1 MINDMIEVLRSEF
14 AQDVPATEQTLIEW
28 QQSPLEPPPGVTDLL
43 SLQER
48 FIVAAESIGLP
59 GLSFFLARVRD
70 VTISLASEGLAQE
83 VTAPSED
90 VALQTE
96 LGVIWLG
103 QWVDEVLAYL
113 ESPAHPLIVEQ
124 MVVYLSLCP
133 QPLAQ
138 EVVLEIAAQLLEKR
152 DVTSDAD
159 ADADMLEPAAPHD
172 VALVMD
178 NVDPELLHA
187 LLADA
192 PQQLQV
198 LEEAVRRWGEG
209 AGSVTDMLEA
219 QRSAHTFKG
228 SGNII
233 GLPGIGKVAH
243 RLEDILE
250 YAVEELQSGTNP
262 HPPLVRDVTQAVYC
276 LHQMVGFL
284 QGEEAEPGNSLA
296 VLQRLLDWVGWLR
309 AGEGN
314 MANPEP
320 LSEPLP
326 QASAEDPVLALSSAH
341 ESGEAGTARTRDSG
355 TLRVNPTQ
363 LGRMVRRAG
372 QSVIHAERLSR
383 ILLDTDGWLA
393 EMERNNQVLANRLRE
408 LDLMVNSQVVQLR
421 EAQVEGANF
430 DPLEL
435 DRYDA
440 LHGLSRFISESARDS
455 SELVK
460 QARAL
465 TGQSSALMRDES
477 NALVDQHRE
486 LLTVRMVL
494 VKSIVPRLRRI
505 VAQTAGATARKVELK
520 VSGEDVAVDAD
531 VLNRLIE
538 PLLHLLRNA
547 VDHGI
552 EPAQDRAYAGKP
564 EQGRINLGFQRVADE
579 VVVTIIDDGRGLD
592 LVAIEAKAVEYG
604 LIPANSNLSESELQR
619 LILQAGFSTREAVTE
634 TSGRGVGMDI
644 VNERII
650 GLKGRLDIAS
660 HYGQGCQFTLHVPVT
675 SGVALALV
683 VECAGEQV
691 ALAQDQI
698 ISIVAAGLGEFSMV
712 GSGSGSGNVNDV
724 SMRVD
729 DVAYPAYLL
738 ANWLDLDA
746 VTPEGVIERSSNWIA
761 VLAKGVHGTIA
772 LLVDSVHSA
781 RELILQDLGRLT
793 RRVPGIVGGALRPD
807 GRPLFLV
814 GVTELERAAGSRVRL
829 GSSKIMRKRLEAK
842 RTLVLVVDDA
852 WSVRRSMEQLLQ
864 DAGYE
869 VATAGDGFEALDSL
883 RSRMPA
889 LVITDLEMPNLN
901 GLELTKRIREVPAW
915 SELPVVMITSRTS
928 DKHRGLADA
937 AGVNVYL
944 TKPYQD
950 NDLLDNVRQLAAQFA
965 EALDLAL

>member
-14 AQDVPATEQTLIEW
+14 AQDVPTTEQTLIEW
-28 QQSPLEPPPGVTDLL
+28 QQSPLEPPPGVTDML

-48 FIVAAESIGLP
+48 FILAAESIGLP
-59 GLSFFLARVRD
+59 GLSAFLARVRD
-70 VTISLASEGLAQE
+70 VTLSLAFPGLVQE
-83 VTAPSED
+83 DTAPSEE
-90 VALQTE
+90 VALETE

-103 QWVDEVLAYL
+103 QWVDEVVAYL
-113 ESPAHPLIVEQ
+113 ENPAHPLIVEQ

-152 DVTSDAD
+152 DVSSDAD
-159 ADADMLEPAAPHD
+159 TDADMLEPAAPHD
-172 VALVMD
+172 VALVME

-198 LEEAVRRWGEG
+198 LEGAVRRWGEG
-209 AGSVTDMLEA
+209 AGSVADMLEA

-250 YAVEELQSGTNP
+250 YAVEELQSGNSP
-262 HPPLVRDVTQAVYC
+262 HLPLVRDVTQAVYC

-284 QGEEAEPGNSLA
+284 QGEEAEPANSLA

-460 QARAL
+460 QARGL

-477 NALVDQHRE
+477 NALVEQHRE

-520 VSGEDVAVDAD
+520 ISGEDVAVDAD
-531 VLNRLIE
+531 VLNRLTE

-552 EPAQDRAYAGKP
+552 ESPQDRAYAGKP

-579 VVVTIIDDGRGLD
+579 VVLTISDDGRGLD

-604 LIPANSNLSESELQR
+604 LIKANSNLSESELQR

-644 VNERII
+644 VNDRIT
-650 GLKGRLDIAS
+650 GLKGRLDITS
-660 HYGQGCQFTLHVPVT
+660 NYGQGCQFTLHVPVT

-698 ISIVAAGLGEFSMV
+698 ISIVAADLGEFSMA
-712 GSGSGSGNVNDV
+712 GSASSNDV

-738 ANWLDLDA
+738 ANWLDFDA
-746 VTPEGVIERSSNWIA
+746 VTPEGVIERSSKWIA

-781 RELILQDLGRLT
+781 RELILQDVGRLT

-814 GVTELERAAGSRVRL
+814 GITELERAAGSRVRL
-829 GSSKIMRKRLEAK
+829 SSSKIMRKRLEAK

-883 RSRMPA
+883 RLRVPA

-915 SELPVVMITSRTS
+915 SDLPVVMITSRSS

-950 NDLLDNVRQLAAQFA
+950 NDLLDHVRRLAAQFV
-965 EALDLAL
+965 EVLDLAL

>member
-14 AQDVPATEQTLIEW
+14 AQDVLTTEQTLIEW
-28 QQSPLEPPPGVTDLL
+28 QQSPLEPPPGVTDML

-48 FIVAAESIGLP
+48 FILAAESIGLP
-59 GLSFFLARVRD
+59 GLSAFLARVRD
-70 VTISLASEGLAQE
+70 VTLSLAFPGLVQE
-83 VTAPSED
+83 DTAPSEE
-90 VALQTE
+90 VALETE

-103 QWVDEVLAYL
+103 QWVDEVVAYL
-113 ESPAHPLIVEQ
+113 ENPAHPLIVEQ

-152 DVTSDAD
+152 DVSSDAD
-159 ADADMLEPAAPHD
+159 TDADMLEPAAPHD
-172 VALVMD
+172 VALVME

-198 LEEAVRRWGEG
+198 LEGAVRRWGEG
-209 AGSVTDMLEA
+209 AGSVADMLEA

-250 YAVEELQSGTNP
+250 YAVEELQSGNSP
-262 HPPLVRDVTQAVYC
+262 HLPLVRDVTQAVYC

-284 QGEEAEPGNSLA
+284 QGEEAEPANSLA

-363 LGRMVRRAG
+363 LDRMVRRAG

-408 LDLMVNSQVVQLR
+408 LDLIVNSQVVQLR

-460 QARAL
+460 QARGL

-477 NALVDQHRE
+477 NALVEQHRE

-520 VSGEDVAVDAD
+520 ISGEDVAVDAD
-531 VLNRLIE
+531 VLNRLTE

-552 EPAQDRAYAGKP
+552 ESPQDRAYAGKP

-579 VVVTIIDDGRGLD
+579 VVLTISDDGRGLD

-604 LIPANSNLSESELQR
+604 LIKANSNLSESELQR

-644 VNERII
+644 VNDRIT
-650 GLKGRLDIAS
+650 GLKGRLDITS
-660 HYGQGCQFTLHVPVT
+660 NYGQGCQFTLHVPVT

-698 ISIVAAGLGEFSMV
+698 ISIVAADLGEFSMA
-712 GSGSGSGNVNDV
+712 GSASSNDV

-738 ANWLDLDA
+738 ANWLDFDA
-746 VTPEGVIERSSNWIA
+746 VTPEGVIERSSKWIA

-781 RELILQDLGRLT
+781 RELILQDVGRLT

-814 GVTELERAAGSRVRL
+814 GITELERAAGSRVRL
-829 GSSKIMRKRLEAK
+829 SSSKIMRKRLEAK

-883 RSRMPA
+883 RLRVPA

-915 SELPVVMITSRTS
+915 SDLPVVMITSRSS

-950 NDLLDNVRQLAAQFA
+950 NDLLDHVRRLAAQFV
-965 EALDLAL
+965 EVLDLAL

>member
-14 AQDVPATEQTLIEW
+14 AQDVPTTEQTLIEW
-28 QQSPLEPPPGVTDLL
+28 QQSPLEPPPGVTDML

-48 FIVAAESIGLP
+48 FILAAESIGLP
-59 GLSFFLARVRD
+59 GLSAFLARVRD
-70 VTISLASEGLAQE
+70 VTLSLAFPGLVQE
-83 VTAPSED
+83 DTAPSEE
-90 VALQTE
+90 VALETE

-103 QWVDEVLAYL
+103 QWVDEVVAYL
-113 ESPAHPLIVEQ
+113 ENPAHPLIVEQ

-133 QPLAQ
+133 QLLAQ

-152 DVTSDAD
+152 DVSSDAD
-159 ADADMLEPAAPHD
+159 TDADMLEPAAPHD
-172 VALVMD
+172 VALVME

-209 AGSVTDMLEA
+209 AGSVADMLEA

-250 YAVEELQSGTNP
+250 YAVEELQSGNSP
-262 HPPLVRDVTQAVYC
+262 HLPLVRDVTQAVYC

-284 QGEEAEPGNSLA
+284 QGEEAEPANSLA

-408 LDLMVNSQVVQLR
+408 LDLIVNSQVVQLR

-460 QARAL
+460 QARGL

-477 NALVDQHRE
+477 NALVEQHRE

-520 VSGEDVAVDAD
+520 ISGEDVAVDAD
-531 VLNRLIE
+531 VLNRLTE

-552 EPAQDRAYAGKP
+552 ESPQDRAYAGKP

-579 VVVTIIDDGRGLD
+579 VVLTISDDGRGLD

-604 LIPANSNLSESELQR
+604 LIKANSNLSESELQR

-644 VNERII
+644 VNDRIT
-650 GLKGRLDIAS
+650 GLKGRLDITS
-660 HYGQGCQFTLHVPVT
+660 NYGQGCQFTLHVPVT

-698 ISIVAAGLGEFSMV
+698 ISIVAADLGEFSMA
-712 GSGSGSGNVNDV
+712 GSASSNDV

-738 ANWLDLDA
+738 ANWLDFDA
-746 VTPEGVIERSSNWIA
+746 VTPEGVIERSSKWIA

-781 RELILQDLGRLT
+781 RELILQDVGRLT

-814 GVTELERAAGSRVRL
+814 GITELERAAGSRVRL
-829 GSSKIMRKRLEAK
+829 SSSKIMRKRLEAK

-883 RSRMPA
+883 RLRVPA

-915 SELPVVMITSRTS
+915 SDLPVVMITSRSS

-950 NDLLDNVRQLAAQFA
+950 NDLLDHVRRLAAQFV
-965 EALDLAL
+965 EVLDLAL

>member
-14 AQDVPATEQTLIEW
+14 AQDVPTTEQTLIEW
-28 QQSPLEPPPGVTDLL
+28 QQSPLEPPPGVTDML

-48 FIVAAESIGLP
+48 FILAAESIGLP
-59 GLSFFLARVRD
+59 GLSAFLARVRD
-70 VTISLASEGLAQE
+70 VTLSLAFPGLVQE
-83 VTAPSED
+83 DTAPSEE
-90 VALQTE
+90 VALETE

-103 QWVDEVLAYL
+103 QWVDEVVAYL
-113 ESPAHPLIVEQ
+113 ENPAHPLIVEQ

-152 DVTSDAD
+152 DVSSDAD
-159 ADADMLEPAAPHD
+159 TDADMLEPAAPHD
-172 VALVMD
+172 VALVME

-209 AGSVTDMLEA
+209 AGSVADMLEA

-250 YAVEELQSGTNP
+250 YAVEELQSGNSP
-262 HPPLVRDVTQAVYC
+262 HLPLVRDVTQAVYC

-284 QGEEAEPGNSLA
+284 QGEEAEPANSLA

-460 QARAL
+460 QARGL

-477 NALVDQHRE
+477 NALVEQHRE

-520 VSGEDVAVDAD
+520 ISGEDVAVDAD
-531 VLNRLIE
+531 VLNRLTE

-552 EPAQDRAYAGKP
+552 ESPQDRAYAGKP

-579 VVVTIIDDGRGLD
+579 VVLTISDDGRGLD

-604 LIPANSNLSESELQR
+604 LIKANSNLSESELQR

-644 VNERII
+644 VNDRIT
-650 GLKGRLDIAS
+650 GLKGRLDITS
-660 HYGQGCQFTLHVPVT
+660 NYGQGCQFTLHVPVT

-698 ISIVAAGLGEFSMV
+698 ISIVAADLGEFSMA
-712 GSGSGSGNVNDV
+712 GSASSNDV

-738 ANWLDLDA
+738 ANWLDFDA
-746 VTPEGVIERSSNWIA
+746 VTPEGVIERSSKWIA

-781 RELILQDLGRLT
+781 RELILQDVGRLT

-814 GVTELERAAGSRVRL
+814 GITELERAAGSRVRL
-829 GSSKIMRKRLEAK
+829 SSSKIMRKRLEAK

-883 RSRMPA
+883 RLRVPA

-915 SELPVVMITSRTS
+915 SDLPVVMITSRSS

-950 NDLLDNVRQLAAQFA
+950 NDLLDHVRRLAAQFV
-965 EALDLAL
+965 EVLDLAL

>member
-14 AQDVPATEQTLIEW
+14 AQDVPTTEQTLIEW
-28 QQSPLEPPPGVTDLL
+28 QQSPLEPPPGVTDML

-48 FIVAAESIGLP
+48 FILAAESIGLP
-59 GLSFFLARVRD
+59 GLSAFLARVRD
-70 VTISLASEGLAQE
+70 VTLSLAFPGLVQE
-83 VTAPSED
+83 DTAPSEE
-90 VALQTE
+90 VALETE

-103 QWVDEVLAYL
+103 QWVDEVVAYL
-113 ESPAHPLIVEQ
+113 ENPAHPLIVEQ

-133 QPLAQ
+133 QLLAQ

-152 DVTSDAD
+152 DVSSDAD
-159 ADADMLEPAAPHD
+159 TDADMLEPAAPHD
-172 VALVMD
+172 VALVME

-209 AGSVTDMLEA
+209 AGSVADMLEA

-250 YAVEELQSGTNP
+250 YAVEELQSGNSP
-262 HPPLVRDVTQAVYC
+262 HLPLVRDVTQAVYC

-284 QGEEAEPGNSLA
+284 QGEEAEPANSLA

-408 LDLMVNSQVVQLR
+408 LDLIVNSQVVQLR

-460 QARAL
+460 QARGL

-477 NALVDQHRE
+477 NALVEQHRE

-520 VSGEDVAVDAD
+520 ISGEDVAVDAD
-531 VLNRLIE
+531 VLNRLTE

-552 EPAQDRAYAGKP
+552 ESPQDRAYAGKP
-564 EQGRINLGFQRVADE
+564 EQGRINLGFQRVADD
-579 VVVTIIDDGRGLD
+579 VVLTISDDGRGLD

-604 LIPANSNLSESELQR
+604 LIKANSNLSESELQR

-644 VNERII
+644 VNDRIT
-650 GLKGRLDIAS
+650 GLKGRLDITS
-660 HYGQGCQFTLHVPVT
+660 NYGQGCQFTLHVPVT

-698 ISIVAAGLGEFSMV
+698 ISIVAADLGEFSMA
-712 GSGSGSGNVNDV
+712 GSASSNDV

-738 ANWLDLDA
+738 ANWLDFDA
-746 VTPEGVIERSSNWIA
+746 VTPEGVIERSSKWIA

-781 RELILQDLGRLT
+781 RELILQDVGRLT

-814 GVTELERAAGSRVRL
+814 GITELERAAGSRVRL
-829 GSSKIMRKRLEAK
+829 SSSKIMRKRLEAK

-883 RSRMPA
+883 RLRVPA

-915 SELPVVMITSRTS
+915 SDLPVVMITSRSS

-950 NDLLDNVRQLAAQFA
+950 NDLLDHVRRLAAQFV
-965 EALDLAL
+965 EVLDLAL

>member
-14 AQDVPATEQTLIEW
+14 AQDVPATEQTLFEW

-48 FIVAAESIGLP
+48 FILAAESIGLP
-59 GLSFFLARVRD
+59 GLSAFLSRVRD
-70 VTISLASEGLAQE
+70 VTMDLAFPGLAEEGTVASNE
-83 VTAPSED
+83 VAVE
-90 VALQTE
+90 AE
-96 LGVIWLG
+96 LGLVWLG
-103 QWVDEVLAYL
+103 QWVDEVVAYL
-113 ESPAHPLIVEQ
+113 ENPAHPLIVEH
-124 MVVYLSLCP
+124 MVAYLSLCP
-133 QPLAQ
+133 QPLSPQ
-138 EVVLEIAAQLLEKR
+138 VVLEIAAQLLESR
-152 DVTSDAD
+152 DASGDDDAD
-159 ADADMLEPAAPHD
+159 ADVLEPAAPDD
-172 VALVMD
+172 VALASD

-187 LLADA
+187 MLVDA

-198 LEEAVRRWGEG
+198 LEDAVRRWGEG
-209 AGSVTDMLEA
+209 AGTVADMLEA

-250 YAVEELQSGTNP
+250 HAVEALPSGNKP
-262 HPPLVRDVTQAVYC
+262 HPPMVRDVTQAVYC

-284 QGEEAEPGNSLA
+284 QGEEAEPANALA

-309 AGEGN
+309 AGEAN
-314 MANPEP
+314 LANPD
-320 LSEPLP
+320 PLP
-326 QASAEDPVLALSSAH
+326 EVSAEDPVLAMRSAH
-341 ESGEAGTARTRDSG
+341 EVGEAGTARTRDSG
-355 TLRVNPTQ
+355 TLRVNPNQ
-363 LGRMVRRAG
+363 LGRMLRRAG

-383 ILLDTDGWLA
+383 ILLDTDEWLA
-393 EMERNNQVLANRLRE
+393 EMERNNQVLADRLRE
-408 LDLMVNSQVVQLR
+408 LDVMVNSQVVQLR

-455 SELVK
+455 SALVK
-460 QARAL
+460 QAREL
-465 TGQSSALMRDES
+465 TGQSSAIMRDES

-505 VAQTAGATARKVELK
+505 VAQTAGTTARKVELK
-520 VSGEDVAVDAD
+520 VSGEDVTVDAD
-531 VLNRLIE
+531 VLSRLTE

-552 EPAQDRAYAGKP
+552 ESPEDRAFAGKP
-564 EQGRINLGFQRVADE
+564 EHGTINLTFQRAGDE
-579 VVVTIIDDGRGLD
+579 MVLQISDDGRGLD

-604 LIPANSNLSESELQR
+604 LIKPNSNLSESELQR

-634 TSGRGVGMDI
+634 TSGRGVGMDV
-644 VNERII
+644 VNDRIT

-660 HYGQGCQFTLHVPVT
+660 SYGQGCHFTLHVPVT

-683 VECAGEQV
+683 VECADEQV
-691 ALAQDQI
+691 ALVQDQV
-698 ISIVAAGLGEFSMV
+698 ISIVAAGLGEFSL
-712 GSGSGSGNVNDV
+712 GGNGVL
-724 SMRVD
+724 MRVD
-729 DVAYPAYLL
+729 DATYPAYLL

-746 VTPEGVIERSSNWIA
+746 VTAAGVIERAPEWIA
-761 VLAKGVHGTIA
+761 VLAKGINGTIA
-772 LLVDSVHSA
+772 LLVDAVHSS
-781 RELILQDLGRLT
+781 RELILQDVGRLT

-814 GVTELERAAGSRVRL
+814 GATELERAVSSRARQ

-869 VATAGDGFEALDSL
+869 VATAADGFEALDSL
-883 RSRMPA
+883 RARVPA

-901 GLELTKRIREVPAW
+901 GLELTRRIREVPAW

-928 DKHRGLADA
+928 EKHRGMADD

-950 NDLLDNVRQLAAQFA
+950 NDLLGYVRTLAAQFA
-965 EALDLAL
+965 DELDLVL

>member
-14 AQDVPATEQTLIEW
+14 AQDVPTTEQTLIEW
-28 QQSPLEPPPGVTDLL
+28 QQSPLEPPPGVTDML

-48 FIVAAESIGLP
+48 FILAAESIGLP
-59 GLSFFLARVRD
+59 GLSAFLARVRD
-70 VTISLASEGLAQE
+70 VTLSLAFPGLVQE
-83 VTAPSED
+83 DTAPSEE
-90 VALQTE
+90 VALETE

-103 QWVDEVLAYL
+103 QWVDEVVAYL
-113 ESPAHPLIVEQ
+113 ENPAHPLIVEQ

-152 DVTSDAD
+152 DVSSDAD
-159 ADADMLEPAAPHD
+159 TDADMLEPAAPHD
-172 VALVMD
+172 VALVME

-198 LEEAVRRWGEG
+198 LEGAVRRWGEG
-209 AGSVTDMLEA
+209 AGSVADMLEA

-250 YAVEELQSGTNP
+250 YAVEELQSGNSP
-262 HPPLVRDVTQAVYC
+262 HLPLVRDVTQAVYC

-284 QGEEAEPGNSLA
+284 QGEEAEPANSLA

-460 QARAL
+460 QARGL

-477 NALVDQHRE
+477 NALVEQHRE

-520 VSGEDVAVDAD
+520 ISGEDVAVDAD
-531 VLNRLIE
+531 VLNRLTE

-552 EPAQDRAYAGKP
+552 ESPQDRAYAGKP
-564 EQGRINLGFQRVADE
+564 EQGRINLGFQRVADD
-579 VVVTIIDDGRGLD
+579 VVLTISDDGRGLD

-604 LIPANSNLSESELQR
+604 LIKANSNLSESELQR

-644 VNERII
+644 VSDRIT
-650 GLKGRLDIAS
+650 GLKGRLDITS
-660 HYGQGCQFTLHVPVT
+660 NYGQGCQFTLHVPVT

-698 ISIVAAGLGEFSMV
+698 ISIVAADLGEFSMA
-712 GSGSGSGNVNDV
+712 GSASSNDV

-738 ANWLDLDA
+738 ANWLDFDA
-746 VTPEGVIERSSNWIA
+746 VTPEGVIERSSKWIA

-781 RELILQDLGRLT
+781 RELILQDVGRLT

-814 GVTELERAAGSRVRL
+814 GITELERAAGSRVRL
-829 GSSKIMRKRLEAK
+829 SSSKIMRKRLEAK

-883 RSRMPA
+883 RLRVPA

-915 SELPVVMITSRTS
+915 SDLPVVMITSRSS

-950 NDLLDNVRQLAAQFA
+950 NDLLDHVRRLAAQFV
-965 EALDLAL
+965 EVLDLAL

>member
-14 AQDVPATEQTLIEW
+14 AQDVPTTEQTLIEW
-28 QQSPLEPPPGVTDLL
+28 QQSPLEPPPGVTDML

-48 FIVAAESIGLP
+48 FILAAESIGLP
-59 GLSFFLARVRD
+59 GLSAFLARVRD
-70 VTISLASEGLAQE
+70 VTLSLAFPGLVQE
-83 VTAPSED
+83 DTAPSEE
-90 VALQTE
+90 VALETE

-103 QWVDEVLAYL
+103 QWVDEVVAYL
-113 ESPAHPLIVEQ
+113 ENPAHPLIVEQ

-152 DVTSDAD
+152 DVSSDAD
-159 ADADMLEPAAPHD
+159 TDADMLEPAAPHD
-172 VALVMD
+172 VALVME

-209 AGSVTDMLEA
+209 AGSVADMLEA

-250 YAVEELQSGTNP
+250 YAVEELQSGNSP
-262 HPPLVRDVTQAVYC
+262 HLPLVRDVTQAVYC

-284 QGEEAEPGNSLA
+284 QGEEAEPANSLA

-363 LGRMVRRAG
+363 LDRMVRRAG

-460 QARAL
+460 QARGL

-477 NALVDQHRE
+477 NALVEQHRE

-520 VSGEDVAVDAD
+520 ISGEDVAVDAD
-531 VLNRLIE
+531 VLNRLTE

-552 EPAQDRAYAGKP
+552 ESPQDRAYAGKP

-579 VVVTIIDDGRGLD
+579 VVLTISDDGRGLD

-604 LIPANSNLSESELQR
+604 LIKANSNLSESELQR

-644 VNERII
+644 VNDRIT
-650 GLKGRLDIAS
+650 GLKGRLDITS
-660 HYGQGCQFTLHVPVT
+660 NYGQGCQFTLHVPVT

-698 ISIVAAGLGEFSMV
+698 ISIVAADLGEFSMA
-712 GSGSGSGNVNDV
+712 GSASSNDV

-738 ANWLDLDA
+738 ANWLDFDA
-746 VTPEGVIERSSNWIA
+746 VTPEGVIERSSKWIA

-781 RELILQDLGRLT
+781 RELILQDVGRLT

-814 GVTELERAAGSRVRL
+814 GITELERAAGSRVRL
-829 GSSKIMRKRLEAK
+829 SSSKIMRKRLEAK

-883 RSRMPA
+883 RLRVPA

-915 SELPVVMITSRTS
+915 SDLPVVMITSRSS

-950 NDLLDNVRQLAAQFA
+950 NDLLDHVRRLAAQFV
-965 EALDLAL
+965 EVLDLAL

>member
-14 AQDVPATEQTLIEW
+14 AQDVPTTEQTLIEW
-28 QQSPLEPPPGVTDLL
+28 QQSPLEPPPGVTDML

-48 FIVAAESIGLP
+48 FILAAESIGLP
-59 GLSFFLARVRD
+59 GLSAFLARVRD
-70 VTISLASEGLAQE
+70 VTLSLAFPGLVQE
-83 VTAPSED
+83 DTAPSEE
-90 VALQTE
+90 VALETE

-103 QWVDEVLAYL
+103 QWVDEVVAYL
-113 ESPAHPLIVEQ
+113 ENPAHPLIVEQ

-133 QPLAQ
+133 QLLAQ

-152 DVTSDAD
+152 DVSSDAD
-159 ADADMLEPAAPHD
+159 TDADMLEPAAPHD
-172 VALVMD
+172 VALVME

-198 LEEAVRRWGEG
+198 LEGAVRRWGEG
-209 AGSVTDMLEA
+209 AGSVADMLEA

-250 YAVEELQSGTNP
+250 YAVEELQSGNSP
-262 HPPLVRDVTQAVYC
+262 HLPLVRDVTQAVYC

-284 QGEEAEPGNSLA
+284 QGEEAEPANSLA

-363 LGRMVRRAG
+363 LDRMVRRAG

-460 QARAL
+460 QARGL

-477 NALVDQHRE
+477 NALVEQHRE

-520 VSGEDVAVDAD
+520 ISGEDVAVDAD
-531 VLNRLIE
+531 VLNRLTE

-552 EPAQDRAYAGKP
+552 ESPQDRAYAGKP

-579 VVVTIIDDGRGLD
+579 VVLTISDDGRGLD

-604 LIPANSNLSESELQR
+604 LIKANSNLSESELQR

-644 VNERII
+644 VNDRIT
-650 GLKGRLDIAS
+650 GLKGRLDITS
-660 HYGQGCQFTLHVPVT
+660 NYGQGCQFTLHVPVT

-698 ISIVAAGLGEFSMV
+698 ISIVAADLGEFSMA
-712 GSGSGSGNVNDV
+712 GSASSNDV

-738 ANWLDLDA
+738 ANWLDFDA
-746 VTPEGVIERSSNWIA
+746 VTPEGVIERSSKWIA

-781 RELILQDLGRLT
+781 RELILQDVGRLT

-814 GVTELERAAGSRVRL
+814 GITELERAAGSRVRL
-829 GSSKIMRKRLEAK
+829 SSSKIMRKRLEAK

-883 RSRMPA
+883 RLRVPA

-915 SELPVVMITSRTS
+915 SDLPVVMITSRSS

-950 NDLLDNVRQLAAQFA
+950 NDLLDHVRRLAAQFV
-965 EALDLAL
+965 EVLDLAL